1 MVLHEGT
8 CKDEQEIKSKEKK
21 YGPEN
26 DAVSLLTDSF
36 NLDFNQYPQQH
47 FAVYDIETFVRN
59 GILVPVSIAVSSTLT
74 EPMYFERT
82 SDDPKDGFTM
92 VSQFLDYLEYLHRE
106 LLEQLPSEIT
116 EVIESLEISKD
127 DCTQYNQSDKGE
139 YFVKQQTRKL
149 YNYVANYQCL
159 KVFGFNSRKV

>member
-1 MVLHEGT
+1 MESHKRT
-8 CKDEQEIKSKEKK
+8 CTDEQKITSQIKS
-21 YGPEN
+21 YGGN
-26 DAVSLLTDSF
+26 SDTVSQLTDMF
-36 NLDFNQYPQQH
+36 GLDFNQYPQKH

-59 GILVPVSIAVSSTLT
+59 GICVPVSIAVSSTLSG
-74 EPMYFERT
+74 PMYFERKT
-82 SDDPKDGFTM
+82 DDPNDGFTM

-116 EVIESLEISKD
+116 EVIESLENSKD

-159 KVFGFNSRKV
+159 KVFGFNSRNV